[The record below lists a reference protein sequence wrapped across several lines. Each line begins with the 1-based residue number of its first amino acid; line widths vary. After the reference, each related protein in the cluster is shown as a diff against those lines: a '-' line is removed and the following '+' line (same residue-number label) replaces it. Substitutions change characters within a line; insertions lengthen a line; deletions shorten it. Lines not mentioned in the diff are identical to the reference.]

1 MLLLLLVSHLIYII
15 RYGWQWH
22 IKYIHSFQQYVSSFT
37 RHILLPRVHIA
48 DMSLSSITYTYV
60 CMHIYIYIH
69 IWSFVLHGHI
79 RRHQITDK
87 STVCSTACKD
97 QNKRTHQSSALLA
110 FWSVSIA
117 RFPSQRASN
126 TESISI
132 SWHHVLQVSRSFE
145 PDWLVKAYKDSTERF
160 TMKNPDFV
168 GAKNVITAI
177 R

>member
-1 MLLLLLVSHLIYII
+1 MLLLLLVSHLIYRI

-60 CMHIYIYIH
+60 CMHIYIH
-69 IWSFVLHGHI
+69 IWSFVSHGHI

-87 STVCSTACKD
+87 STVCSTAGKD

-110 FWSVSIA
+110 FWSVSIV

-132 SWHHVLQVSRSFE
+132 AWHHVLQVSRSDGTFFE

-160 TMKNPDFV
+160 TMKIPILL
-168 GAKNVITAI
+168 GRKMS
-177 R
+177 